1 MAGPKDVI
9 LGQFQFG
16 QMLFDKFTGDLS
28 DEDYFQIP
36 MPGANHVAWLMGH
49 VACTED
55 WAAGL
60 VSGNPLQIPSATHD
74 LFNSSSESVADAGT
88 YPTRKEIDEFF
99 KSSRVNIV
107 EVLKA
112 FDDSR
117 WGDPSP
123 PEAPQDFFPTF
134 GALWNLQG
142 VHQFWHIGHI
152 TVCRVALGK
161 KRVLTGG

>member
-16 QMLFDKFTGDLS
+16 QMLLEKFTGDLS
-28 DEDYFQIP
+28 DAEYFQIP
-36 MPGANHVAWLMGH
+36 LPGANHVGWLMGH
-49 VACTED
+49 IACTED

-60 VSGNPLQIPSATHD
+60 IAGNKPQIPEATHER
-74 LFNSSSESVADAGT
+74 FNGNSTCVADAT
-88 YPTRKEIDEFF
+88 LYPSRTEIDEMFRN
-99 KSSRVNIV
+99 SRAKAI
-107 EVLKA
+107 ETLKA

-117 WGDPSP
+117 WDEPA
-123 PEAPQDFFPTF
+123 PEGAPKDLFPTL
-134 GALWNLQG
+134 GAIWNLQG
-142 VHQFWHIGHI
+142 THQFWHIGHI

>member
-16 QMLFDKFTGDLS
+16 QVLFDKFTHDLS
-28 DEDYFQIP
+28 DADYFQIP
-36 MPGANHVAWLMGH
+36 TPGTNHVAWLLGH

-55 WAAGL
+55 WASGL
-60 VSGNPLQIPSATHD
+60 VTGDPQRIPSTTHE
-74 LFNSSSESVADAGT
+74 LFNSSSKAVADAGV
-88 YPTRKEIDEFF
+88 YPTRKEIDELFQN
-99 KSSRVNIV
+99 SRANIV

-117 WGDPSP
+117 WDEPSP
-123 PEAPQDFFPTF
+123 PEAPQEFFPTI

-161 KRVLTGG
+161 KPVLTGG